1 MLARL
6 RQGRTWVHAHVR
18 SRPESPGLAATPSTG
33 TTEATSG
40 PSVRTTPLDDPLVA
54 DERSLRVVRRGVSWS
69 SVWCSGASRD
79 SGRFSPRSDR
89 RAGDRVGRAG
99 VDGLVIATRGLFS
112 PGGERRFGHH
122 HGVSDDLPLR
132 SNRDFLALWTGQ
144 AASAVGTSISALA
157 YPLVILAV
165 SGSPTLA
172 GVGASVLAATAF
184 VVRIPAG
191 VIVDRVD
198 RKHLM
203 LACDAGRFVAVSS
216 LALLAA
222 TGELLIWHILVVA
235 VVEGTLGSLFA
246 TAEAVAV
253 RLVVRPS
260 QVRDAVAR
268 NEARQQLAALVGPS
282 IGGALLGLGRA
293 LPFLADA
300 LSYAVSFAT
309 VATVRTPLTPPG
321 PRPPRRALREDLLQG
336 LAWLWTQ
343 PFLRF
348 VVLWLSGA
356 GVLFTS
362 IGLVALVLAR
372 DLGATPAQI
381 GLMFTLSGSGGLLG
395 AAAAPRLLRR
405 LRPTVVVL
413 GYAWVASAATFL
425 LLAAQ
430 SVWALGLIGAIAFFP
445 VPALNAMVLSEVA
458 VQVPESLHGRAVS
471 ATVQLTTLLH
481 PLGPTVAGIA
491 LEVLGSSRTVLI
503 YGTAL
508 TGLALIASVS
518 RTVRAGPGSPPTLHG

>member
-1 MLARL
+1 MPAYDRGPRL
-6 RQGRTWVHAHVR
+6 VSPAGNGG
-18 SRPESPGLAATPSTG
+18 SR
-33 TTEATSG
+33 
-40 PSVRTTPLDDPLVA
+40 
-54 DERSLRVVRRGVSWS
+54 
-69 SVWCSGASRD
+69 
-79 SGRFSPRSDR
+79 
-89 RAGDRVGRAG
+89 
-99 VDGLVIATRGLFS
+99 
-112 PGGERRFGHH
+112 HH
-122 HGVSDDLPLR
+122 HGVSDDRPLR
-132 SNRDFLALWTGQ
+132 GNRDFLALWTGQ

-191 VIVDRVD
+191 VVVDRVD

-203 LACDAGRFVAVSS
+203 LASDAGRLVAVGS

-222 TGELLIWHILVVA
+222 TGGLLIWHFLVVA

-253 RLVVRPS
+253 RLVVQPS

-309 VATVRTPLTPPG
+309 VATVRTPLTPPR
-321 PRPPRRALREDLLQG
+321 PRPPRRPLREDLLQG

-362 IGLVALVLAR
+362 VGLVTLVLAR

-395 AAAAPRLLRR
+395 ALAAPRLLRR
-405 LRPTVVVL
+405 LSPTMVVL

-445 VPALNAMVLSEVA
+445 VPTLNALVLSQVA
-458 VQVPESLHGRAVS
+458 VQVPEALHGRAVS
-471 ATVQLTTLLH
+471 ATAQLTTLLH

-491 LEVLGSSRTVLI
+491 LEVLGSSKTILI
-503 YGTAL
+503 YGTTL
-508 TGLALIASVS
+508 TGLALIVSAS
-518 RTVRAGPGSPPTLHG
+518 RTVRAGPT